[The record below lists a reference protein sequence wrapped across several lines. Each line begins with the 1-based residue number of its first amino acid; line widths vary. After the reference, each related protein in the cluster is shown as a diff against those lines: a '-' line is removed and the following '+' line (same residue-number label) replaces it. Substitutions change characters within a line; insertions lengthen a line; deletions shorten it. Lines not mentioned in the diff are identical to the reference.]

1 MHLTLSIPALLFP
14 AISLSMLAYNARYLA
29 IAALIRQLHQRYQET
44 ESAAIGLQV
53 KQLRKRLTII
63 KNMQAVAIMSFL
75 LAVVTM
81 FLIYVELD
89 FWANLVFGVSL
100 FALMISL
107 ILSFIEVQLSTKA
120 LSIQLEDIA
129 PQSQN
134 VVLITK
140 YLLQL
145 QIIKTLITFII
156 IHSHKG
162 NNINLFN
169 PNLFYD
175 LFFSLNFSI
184 VISKKNLKGLP

>member
-1 MHLTLSIPALLFP
+1 MQLTLSIPALLFP

-129 PQSQN
+129 PQSQKE
-134 VVLITK
+134 I
-140 YLLQL
+140 
-145 QIIKTLITFII
+145 
-156 IHSHKG
+156 
-162 NNINLFN
+162 
-169 PNLFYD
+169 
-175 LFFSLNFSI
+175 
-184 VISKKNLKGLP
+184 